1 MGSGVFAETYVE
13 DLRLRRGP
21 VAHLGTVGVAMA
33 AVAFPFLVSQ
43 RLQVV
48 GVFALI
54 AAIGA
59 IGLQILTGFAGQ
71 VSLGHAAFLG
81 VGAYAATWLG
91 VDQELPLWVWLP
103 GAGVAA
109 ALVGAI
115 VGPLASRFRGLY
127 LAVVTVAL
135 VFIAIYVWRIWTPV
149 TGGPNGRSAVS
160 VSILGTDLFQGS
172 TVAGVELSGDQAY
185 WFFALVVLT
194 VLAVAARNLQRTRV
208 GRSFASVRE
217 RDLAAAV
224 AGIPVTRTKVVAF
237 VVSSFYAGI
246 AGALLAAYQS
256 YVLPEQWGLGLSIQ
270 YIAMI
275 VIGGIG
281 TIFGAVVGAA
291 FVAFIP
297 EIVRSLTGVLPFISE
312 QTNLGGGLSVGL
324 VSNFLY
330 GAIIVVVLVFEPRG
344 LQGLWERFKAVW
356 TTWPWSY

>member
-1 MGSGVFAETYVE
+1 MGSGVFAETYAE
-13 DLRLRRGP
+13 DLRLRRGAVP
-21 VAHLGTVGVAMA
+21 HLGAVGVGVA
-33 AVAFPFLVSQ
+33 AVAFPFLVSE

-91 VDQELPLWVWLP
+91 VDQGMPLWVWLP
-103 GAGVAA
+103 GAGLAA
-109 ALVGAI
+109 AAVGAV
-115 VGPLASRFRGLY
+115 VGPLAGRFRGLY

-135 VFIAIYVWRIWTPV
+135 VFIAIYVWRVWTPV
-149 TGGPNGRSAVS
+149 TGGPNGRSAVAVS
-160 VSILGTDLFQGS
+160 VFGTDLFGGV
-172 TVAGVELSGDQAY
+172 TLGGVELTGDQAF
-185 WFFALVVLT
+185 WFFALGVLT
-194 VLAVAARNLQRTRV
+194 VMAAAARNLQRTRI
-208 GRSFASVRE
+208 GRGFASVRE

-246 AGALLAAYQS
+246 GGALLAAYQS
-256 YVLPEQWGLGLSIQ
+256 YVQPDQWDLGLSIE

-275 VIGGIG
+275 VIGGLG
-281 TIFGAVVGAA
+281 TVFGAIVGAA

-297 EIVRSLTGVLPFISE
+297 EIVQSLTGVLPFIAEETTLS
-312 QTNLGGGLSVGL
+312 GGLSVGL
-324 VSNFLY
+324 VSDFLY
-330 GAIIVVVLVFEPRG
+330 GLTIVVVLVFEPRG

>member
-1 MGSGVFAETYVE
+1 MGSGLFAETYGE
-13 DLRLRRGP
+13 DLRLRRGA
-21 VAHLGTVGVAMA
+21 VAHLGPVAVAVA
-33 AVAFPFLVSQ
+33 ALAFPFGVSE

-81 VGAYAATWLG
+81 IGAYAATWLG
-91 VDQELPLWVWLP
+91 VDHELPLWVWLP
-103 GAGVAA
+103 GAGLAA
-109 ALVGAI
+109 ALVGAV

-135 VFIAIYVWRIWTPV
+135 VFITIYIWRVWTPV
-149 TGGPNGRSAVS
+149 TGGPSGRTAVS
-160 VSILGTDLFQGS
+160 VSIFGTDLFQGFS
-172 TVAGVELSGDQAY
+172 LAGVHISGDQAY
-185 WFFALVVLT
+185 WFFTLAVLT
-194 VLAVAARNLQRTRV
+194 VLAIAARNLQRTRV
-208 GRSFASVRE
+208 GRGFASVRE

-256 YVLPEQWGLGLSIQ
+256 YVLPEQWDLSLSIE

-275 VIGGIG
+275 VIGGLG
-281 TIFGAVVGAA
+281 TVFGAVVGAA

-297 EIVRSLTGVLPFISE
+297 EIVRSLAGVLPFIAEETS
-312 QTNLGGGLSVGL
+312 LGGGLSVAL

-330 GAIIVVVLVFEPRG
+330 GAIIVGVLVFEPRG